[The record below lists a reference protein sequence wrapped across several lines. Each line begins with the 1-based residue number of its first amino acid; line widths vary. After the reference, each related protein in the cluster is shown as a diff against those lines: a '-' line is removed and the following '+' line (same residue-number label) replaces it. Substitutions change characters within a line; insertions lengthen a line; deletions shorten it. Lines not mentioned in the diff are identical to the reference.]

1 MNLAGKSV
9 LLTGAAHGL
18 GRELALLLDRESC
31 ALTLVDRDAPALFA
45 LQSEL
50 THPARTLTCDLSQPE
65 ARRDLIA
72 AAKGNVQIL
81 INCAG
86 VGSHSTFAQ
95 MTVDEVRRVMQ
106 VNALAP
112 LELAAGLQPLDALV
126 NIGSV
131 AGEMNLPS
139 MGLYAAG
146 KSALHAFTR
155 AAALEGTQ
163 ALLVILG
170 PMRSEHFVQSIV
182 HPRTGQPAWYRNLD
196 ISPANT
202 ARRIVRAL
210 KQGRA
215 ELVYPGWYRVV
226 FVLARGFAPLIKFM
240 ESRSF
245 ASGR

>member
-31 ALTLVDRDAPALFA
+31 ALTLVDRDAPALSA

-50 THPARTLTCDLSQPE
+50 THPARALTCDLSQPE
-65 ARRDLIA
+65 ARCELINA
-72 AAKGNVQIL
+72 ARGSVQIL

-86 VGSHSTFAQ
+86 VGSHSTWAQ
-95 MTVDEVRRVMQ
+95 MTVDEVTRVMQ

-112 LELAAGLQPLDALV
+112 LELAAGLQPLEALV

-155 AAALEGTQ
+155 AAALEGTPS
-163 ALLVILG
+163 LLVILG
-170 PMRSEHFVQSIV
+170 PMRSEHFVQSIA
-182 HPRTGQPAWYRNLD
+182 HPHTGQPIWYRNLD
-196 ISPANT
+196 ISPADT
-202 ARRIVRAL
+202 AQRIIHAL
-210 KQGRA
+210 KQGRV
-215 ELVYPGWYRVV
+215 ELVHPGWYRVV
-226 FVLARGFAPLIKFM
+226 FVLARWAAPVIKLF
-240 ESRSF
+240 
-245 ASGR
+245 GKKV

>member
-18 GRELALLLDRESC
+18 GRELALLLDGESC
-31 ALTLVDRDAPALFA
+31 ALTLVDRDAPALSA

-50 THPARTLTCDLSQPE
+50 THPARALTCDLSQPE
-65 ARRDLIA
+65 ARCELINA
-72 AAKGNVQIL
+72 ARGSVQIL

-86 VGSHSTFAQ
+86 VGSHSTWAQ
-95 MTVDEVRRVMQ
+95 MTVDEVTRVMQ

-112 LELAAGLQPLDALV
+112 LELAAGLQPLAALV

-155 AAALEGTQ
+155 AAALEGTHS
-163 ALLVILG
+163 LLVILG
-170 PMRSEHFVQSIV
+170 PMRSEHFTQSIA

-196 ISPANT
+196 ISPADT
-202 ARRIVRAL
+202 ARHIVRAL

-215 ELVYPGWYRVV
+215 ELVHPGWYRIM
-226 FVLARGFAPLIKFM
+226 FVLARWAMPM
-240 ESRSF
+240 VSF
-245 ASGR
+245 LGGRFS

>member
-18 GRELALLLDRESC
+18 GRELALLLDGESC
-31 ALTLVDRDAPALFA
+31 ALTLVDRDAPALSA

-50 THPARTLTCDLSQPE
+50 THPARALTCDLSQPE
-65 ARRDLIA
+65 ARCELINA
-72 AAKGNVQIL
+72 ARGSVQIL

-86 VGSHSTFAQ
+86 VGSHSTWAQ
-95 MTVDEVRRVMQ
+95 MTVDEVTRVMQ

-112 LELAAGLQPLDALV
+112 LELAAGLQPLEALV

-155 AAALEGTQ
+155 AAALEGTRS
-163 ALLVILG
+163 LLVILG
-170 PMRSEHFVQSIV
+170 PMRSEHFIQSIT
-182 HPRTGQPAWYRNLD
+182 HPRTGQPAWYRSLD
-196 ISPANT
+196 ISPADT

-210 KQGRA
+210 NQGRA
-215 ELVYPGWYRVV
+215 ELIHPGWYHAV
-226 FVLARGFAPLIKFM
+226 FALAQWAAPLV
-240 ESRSF
+240 SLL
-245 ASGR
+245 GRRFS